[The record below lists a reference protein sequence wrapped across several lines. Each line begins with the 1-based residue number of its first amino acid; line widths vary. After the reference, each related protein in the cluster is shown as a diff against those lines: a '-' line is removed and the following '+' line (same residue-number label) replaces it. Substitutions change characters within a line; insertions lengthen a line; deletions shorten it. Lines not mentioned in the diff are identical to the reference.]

1 MSLHNIDHVFF
12 LRRSSNHQCQATS
25 STWQAGK
32 LWMGSPKVSAVS
44 VSEKD
49 VVDVAVISHVTVLK
63 IGNETK
69 ETSGK

>member
-1 MSLHNIDHVFF
+1 
-12 LRRSSNHQCQATS
+12 
-25 STWQAGK
+25 
-32 LWMGSPKVSAVS
+32 MGSPKVSAVS